1 MHPATRIEPPRW
13 MIAPSVREVL
23 EALADGSNP
32 ARFVGGCVRDVLLN
46 RAAKDID
53 IATPLP
59 PDEVMQRLGAAKIRC
74 VATGIEHGTVTA
86 IPGGGAFSHIE
97 ITTLREDVETDGRR
111 ARVAFTDDWEAD
123 AARRDF
129 TINALFCDPDGT
141 VYDPAGGLAD
151 LEARRVRFVGDAR
164 QRIREDGLRL
174 LRFFRFQALYG
185 AAPADKEA
193 VAACAELAPMAADLS
208 GERVAAELL
217 KLLAAPEPAVVL
229 SIMASEGIL
238 PHVLSTPVF
247 LDRLAALTE
256 IDGGDQD
263 PLRRL
268 SAMLDGTADEVAV
281 AAMRLRLSNT
291 QARRLVLLAGSQDA
305 GEAIWPEAKAKEML
319 YRVGAA
325 EYRDLVYRAWAEAK
339 VHGRGSV
346 DADTGWRSVM
356 SLPER
361 WPAPV
366 LPVGGRDA
374 LAAGIAAGAAVGAAL
389 RAVETWWV
397 DGGFVADRAACVSR
411 LGKLASQSAPD
422 SH

>member
-1 MHPATRIEPPRW
+1 MRPATRIEPPRW
-13 MIAPSVREVL
+13 MVAPSVRNVL
-23 EALADGSNP
+23 EALADAENP
-32 ARFVGGCVRDVLLN
+32 ARFVGGCVRDVLLE

-59 PDEVMQRLGAAKIRC
+59 PEEVMQRLDAAGIRC
-74 VATGIEHGTVTA
+74 IATGLDHGTVTA

-141 VYDPAGGLAD
+141 VYDPTGGLAD
-151 LEARRVRFVGDAR
+151 LKAQRVRFVGDAR

-193 VAACAELAPMAADLS
+193 VAACAELAPMVAGLS

-229 SIMASEGIL
+229 SIMTSEGIL
-238 PHVLSTPVF
+238 RHVLGVPVF

-256 IDGGDQD
+256 IDAGDPD

-268 SAMLDGTADEVAV
+268 SAMLDVSGDEAVAV
-281 AAMRLRLSNT
+281 AEGLRLSNVQT
-291 QARRLVLLAGSQDA
+291 RRLVLLAGAQD
-305 GEAIWPEAKAKEML
+305 GGGTVWPEAAAKETL

-325 EYRDLVYRAWAEAK
+325 GYRDLVYRAWADAK
-339 VHGRGSV
+339 VGGRCTG
-346 DADTGWRSVM
+346 DADDAWRSVLA
-356 SLPER
+356 LPER

-374 LAAGIAAGAAVGAAL
+374 LAAGIPTGAAVGAAL
-389 RAVETWWV
+389 REVETWWV
-397 DGGFVADRAACVSR
+397 DGGFAADRAACVVR
-411 LGKLASQSAPD
+411 LGELATQSGPD
-422 SH
+422 SR